1 MLNAFEKS
9 GERLKRVSKF
19 KVWQDG
25 NRPKEL
31 ETNYFMKEKL
41 EYVHNNPVTAR
52 VVDEPE
58 HYIYSSA
65 RDYTGKKGMIEV
77 EFIE

>member
-1 MLNAFEKS
+1 M
-9 GERLKRVSKF
+9 KRVSKY

-31 ETNYFMKEKL
+31 ETNHFMQEKL